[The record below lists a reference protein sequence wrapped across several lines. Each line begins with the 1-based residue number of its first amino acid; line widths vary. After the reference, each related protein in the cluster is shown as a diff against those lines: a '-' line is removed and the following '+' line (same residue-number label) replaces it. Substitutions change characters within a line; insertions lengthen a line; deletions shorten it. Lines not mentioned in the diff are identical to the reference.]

1 MAWTNKKIREVL
13 NDSYGRTVTGS
24 DYEEISNELAHELWE
39 REDKAIDK
47 TVIDYDKA
55 FKAFISQFKAFKYL
69 LKVNGDSQSLRN
81 EIRAVMESYESFMG
95 FNNNES
101 EIIPF

>member
-1 MAWTNKKIREVL
+1 MAWTNKKIREIL
-13 NDSYGRTVTGS
+13 ADPYGRSINGT
-24 DYEEISNELAHELWE
+24 DYEEISKELAHELWE

-47 TVIDYDKA
+47 TVIDYEKA

-69 LKVNGDSQSLRN
+69 LKVNGDSQALRN
-81 EIRAVMESYESFMG
+81 EIKSVMASYESFMG
-95 FNNNES
+95 FDNNES

>member
-13 NDSYGRTVTGS
+13 NDAYGRSINGT
-24 DYEEISNELAHELWE
+24 DYEEIKDELAFELWE

-47 TVIDYDKA
+47 SVVDYEKA

-81 EIRAVMESYESFMG
+81 EIKAVMASYESFMG
-95 FNNNES
+95 FNNNET